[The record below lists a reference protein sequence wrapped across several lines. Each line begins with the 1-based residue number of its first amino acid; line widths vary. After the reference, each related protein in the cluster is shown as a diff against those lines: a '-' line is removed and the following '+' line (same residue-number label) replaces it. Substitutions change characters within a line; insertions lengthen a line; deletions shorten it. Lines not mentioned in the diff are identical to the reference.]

1 MDVLLAVYGDLFAI
15 FLLIGCL
22 NLFLVPAATTALT
35 DVVGM
40 FLFITYWSL
49 LSNFL
54 ITRALAATASMTA
67 HRGSTVKR
75 LRNLI

>member
-1 MDVLLAVYGDLFAI
+1 MDVLLAVNGDLFAI
-15 FLLIGCL
+15 SFRIGCL

-35 DVVGM
+35 DVVIM

-49 LSNFL
+49 LSNFI
-54 ITRALAATASMTA
+54 ITWALAATTSMTA